1 MADKHK
7 QQYISNILKEDAKTL
22 NHAYTVVYSLTI
34 NISPDIPQK
43 EHQFIDLFKIET
55 INSYFKNEK
64 DL

>member
-43 EHQFIDLFKIET
+43 EH
-55 INSYFKNEK
+55 
-64 DL
+64 